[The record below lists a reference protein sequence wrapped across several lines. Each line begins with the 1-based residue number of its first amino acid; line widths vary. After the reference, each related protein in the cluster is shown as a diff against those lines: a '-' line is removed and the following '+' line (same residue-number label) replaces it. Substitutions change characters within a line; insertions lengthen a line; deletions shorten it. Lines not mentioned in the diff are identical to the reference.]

1 MLTTYYKT
9 PDPEQRA
16 AAEYYQ
22 LYIRAENPDGD
33 LVYFLDENHGWFD
46 ADGDKV
52 VLLTSEKQ
60 FPKHSYR
67 SK

>member
-9 PDPEQRA
+9 PDHEQRA
-16 AAEYYQ
+16 ATEYYL

-52 VLLTSEKQ
+52 VC
-60 FPKHSYR
+60 
-67 SK
+67 